1 MNLSEKFRR
10 SCEIFSDYPQ
20 NIVFPETYHHYLVEY
35 IKRLDEKEKQL
46 FCDGTTSAKPAVDI
60 SEFAEAAT
68 GK

>member
-1 MNLSEKFRR
+1 MNLSERFRQ
-10 SCEIFSDYPQ
+10 SCEIFSHYPQ

-35 IKRLDEKEKQL
+35 VKRLDEKDKQL

-60 SEFAEAAT
+60 SEFVEAAT